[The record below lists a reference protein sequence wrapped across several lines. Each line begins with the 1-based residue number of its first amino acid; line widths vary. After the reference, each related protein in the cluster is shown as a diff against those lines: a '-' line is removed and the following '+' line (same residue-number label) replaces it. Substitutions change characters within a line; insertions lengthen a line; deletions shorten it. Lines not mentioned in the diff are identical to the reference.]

1 MLVAL
6 PQLIES
12 PESFFECFGVFPICK
27 TPSHIVLIVPP
38 LAASAPNIKAAL
50 AMEFV
55 DQI

>member
-38 LAASAPNIKAAL
+38 LAASAPDIKAAL